1 MSRCRADADDITPWV
16 VANALMG
23 VHHAVLDAVRRKALA
38 GQPNPGLARDVRS
51 QAQRTLALLEHGLGG
66 FGGE

>member
-1 MSRCRADADDITPWV
+1 
-16 VANALMG
+16 MG

-51 QAQRTLALLEHGLGG
+51 QAQRALALLEHGLGG